1 MAKRKLL
8 NQEREVILHKCLVKV
23 FSDKLLALNEEAE
36 LLATKLFDHNK
47 RFLEAFLEVDYA
59 LLEKLRSR
67 QVLRTSMCN
76 ISTSFQYVS
85 DSYIDSYN
93 HLSKVLTVQQDIN
106 EVLKDILKYDS
117 VSFKNYL
124 RIEFSRHP
132 DYYLNQDVKTAF
144 NLNNQYFAIRFKT
157 SIMYTQAVT
166 HATTED
172 INQKLLIIKV
182 SQNPIVQAFKEETED
197 LIADIEYLA
206 SKTNVIVTAMFK
218 FYHELKAQLKGIA
231 NTQMLEDLLPEA
243 YEFLPPV
250 IDTEPKRI
258 STSKALLSMGTIAH
272 LNTLLT
278 KGY

>member
-23 FSDKLLALNEEAE
+23 FSNKLLALNEESKHLADK
-36 LLATKLFDHNK
+36 LLDHNK

-59 LLEKLRSR
+59 LLEKLRSKH
-67 QVLRTSMCN
+67 VLKTSVCN
-76 ISTSFQYVS
+76 LSKNFQYVS
-85 DSYIDSYN
+85 DTYIDSYN
-93 HLSKVLTVQQDIN
+93 HLSKVLNVQQDVYN
-106 EVLKDILKYDS
+106 VLKEILRYDS

-124 RIEFSRHP
+124 RVDFSRHP
-132 DYYLNQDVKTAF
+132 DYYTSQDVKTTF
-144 NLNNQYFAIRFKT
+144 NLNNQYFAVRFNI
-157 SIMYTQAVT
+157 SILYGQTVT

-172 INQKLLIIKV
+172 INQKLIIIKV
-182 SQNPIVQAFKEETED
+182 SENPIVQAFKEETED
-197 LIADIEYLA
+197 LIAEINYLA
-206 SKTNVIVTAMFK
+206 SKTNVIITAMFK
-218 FYHELKAQLKGIA
+218 LYHELKAQLKGIA

>member
-23 FSDKLLALNEEAE
+23 FSDKLLVLNEEAK
-36 LLATKLFDHNK
+36 LLADKLSDHNK
-47 RFLEAFLEVDYA
+47 RFLEAFLEVDYSI
-59 LLEKLRSR
+59 LEKLRSKNI
-67 QVLRTSMCN
+67 LKTSVYN
-76 ISTSFQYVS
+76 SSKNFKYVA
-85 DSYIDSYN
+85 DTYIDSYS
-93 HLSKVLTVQQDIN
+93 HLSKVLNVQQDVSN
-106 EVLKDILKYDS
+106 VLKEILRYDS
-117 VSFKNYL
+117 VYFKNYL
-124 RIEFSRHP
+124 RVEFSRHP
-132 DYYLNQDVKTAF
+132 DYYISQDAKTTF
-144 NLNNQYFAIRFKT
+144 NLNNQYFAIRFNI
-157 SIMYTQAVT
+157 SIMYAQAVT

-172 INQKLLIIKV
+172 INQKLFIIKV

-197 LIADIEYLA
+197 LITDIEYLA

-258 STSKALLSMGTIAH
+258 STSKALLSIGTIAH